1 MTDRT
6 QTWRVTHQH
15 TIEYEVV
22 NSPNRFHPQNLS
34 LLSAGKTQN
43 ARRFVVVDTTVY
55 KNHAS
60 QIRSYFES
68 HQIEAQIYP
77 FPGGEENKTPE
88 NFISI
93 VRALDAFPIH
103 RRDEPIIAIGGGV
116 LTDIV
121 GFVASTYRRGIPHIK
136 VPTTLMGYV
145 DASIGIK
152 TGLNF
157 DGHKNRLGA
166 FTPPQKVLLDRS
178 LLKTLPRRHILNGV
192 CEIIKL
198 AVIKDIELFQ
208 MLECHGAQSVD
219 ANFQDEQGGVILD
232 RAISGMLEEL
242 QPNLFEEELAR
253 KVDFG
258 HTFSYGLE
266 TRHEAHLFHGEAVL
280 LDIVLS
286 MLIARSRGMLSE
298 AETGRFFNLIAALG
312 ISLNTAIL
320 DTELLWESLEE
331 RTYHRNR
338 LQRVPMPNG
347 LGECI
352 FLNDICRDEIE
363 SAVKNL
369 EDWIAIKHDHI

>member
-1 MTDRT
+1 MTDGT
-6 QTWRVTHQH
+6 QKWCVTYPH
-15 TIEYEVV
+15 TIKYEIE
-22 NSPNRFHPQNLS
+22 NSHDLFHPQNPS
-34 LLSAGKTQN
+34 LLSVGKTEN
-43 ARRFVVVDTTVY
+43 ARRFVVVDGKV
-55 KNHAS
+55 HQHFQAD
-60 QIRSYFES
+60 IRNYFQQ
-68 HQIEAQIYP
+68 HKIEAKIVP
-77 FPGGEENKTPE
+77 FYGGEDNKTME

-93 VRALDAFPIH
+93 VRELDSFPIH

-116 LTDIV
+116 LTDVV
-121 GFVASTYRRGIPHIK
+121 GFVASSYRRGVPHIK

-152 TGLNF
+152 TGINF
-157 DGHKNRLGA
+157 DGHKNRLGS
-166 FTPPQKVLLDRS
+166 FNPPQKVLLDRS

-198 AVIKDIELFQ
+198 AVIKDIELFH
-208 MLECHGAQSVD
+208 MLETDGACSVD
-219 ANFQDEQGGVILD
+219 SCFQNESGGAILD

-286 MLIARSRGMLSE
+286 VLIANSRKLLSDV
-298 AETGRFFNLIAALG
+298 ETERIFQLIGTLG
-312 ISLNTAIL
+312 ITL
-320 DTELLWESLEE
+320 DLSTLEPDLLWESLEE

-338 LQRVPMPNG
+338 LQRVPLPQG
-347 LGECI
+347 LGDCI
-352 FLNDICRDEIE
+352 FVNDICRHEIE
-363 SAVKNL
+363 SAIKNL
-369 EDWIAIKHDHI
+369 EEWIAIKHDHI